1 MLIKGSRDT
10 KHQRVSSTS
19 PEREGVFGVGQEAPS
34 PRQTPRLWMFLL
46 ASFMRVGGLQ
56 KMQEVASFT
65 EADLVSRLT
74 FGASSLSC
82 QRQQRD
88 WI

>member
-34 PRQTPRLWMFLL
+34 PRQTMDV
-46 ASFMRVGGLQ
+46 SVG
-56 KMQEVASFT
+56 
-65 EADLVSRLT
+65 LVYEGWGPAEDAR
-74 FGASSLSC
+74 SC
-82 QRQQRD
+82 EFY
-88 WI
+88 